1 MFFEPSGLK
10 RNGQDMEDV
19 LIKKWEGIAAR
30 YQELTNQL
38 MDPVVLNQ
46 PGMIHKLNKE
56 RTEIEAPALQFVTY
70 CEVKKQLDE
79 VSAMLQDP
87 STGTDMKQLFAEES
101 SHLKLQLQDLEG
113 QAKDSLTP
121 KDPRDEKNV
130 FLEIRAGTGGDEAAL
145 FAGDLFRM
153 YLKYAERNRLRLE
166 VVDASET
173 GIGGYREVIA
183 LLEGRGAYGR
193 LRYES
198 GVHRVQRVP
207 TTEASG
213 RIHTSTVTVAVMP
226 EVDEVEVNIDP
237 KDLRIDT
244 FCSSGAGGQ
253 SVNTTYSAVRITH
266 IPTGVVVSCQDER
279 SQLKNRTKAMRTL
292 RARIVEAEREK
303 QDAEIA
309 QNRKAQVG
317 TGDRSEKIRTY
328 NFPQNRVTD
337 HRIGLT
343 VHKLDQ
349 VLAGDL
355 EEIVQ
360 ALRAHYE
367 HLRHDGVSMSAH
379 GLGIAAASIH
389 TIGALLDQ
397 AEGDLKK
404 AGIEQPALEASWLL
418 EFVLELSPLMQR
430 VRLERQVIAS
440 EMGARA
446 SAGRAACQ
454 S

>member
-1 MFFEPSGLK
+1 MGQGLLFFEPSGLK

-19 LIKKWEGIAAR
+19 LVKKWEGIAAR

-56 RTEIEAPALQFVTY
+56 RTELEAPALQFVTY
-70 CEVKKQLDE
+70 REVKKQLDE

-349 VLAGDL
+349 V
-355 EEIVQ
+355 
-360 ALRAHYE
+360 
-367 HLRHDGVSMSAH
+367 
-379 GLGIAAASIH
+379 
-389 TIGALLDQ
+389 
-397 AEGDLKK
+397 
-404 AGIEQPALEASWLL
+404 
-418 EFVLELSPLMQR
+418 
-430 VRLERQVIAS
+430 
-440 EMGARA
+440 
-446 SAGRAACQ
+446 
-454 S
+454 